1 MRIGGKFSLSIII
14 LILVIGTASMGVYY
28 FLEISEEEE
37 MLASFAS
44 LAAPIFERS
53 FDEYIH
59 SGDVSHIGRVGGFL
73 QGRIPLARVAVT
85 DNEGNVRNA
94 TAWGGFGREM
104 NLDVDDCEACHRQ
117 EKQGLILKGENVYR
131 WMQPLPNRLECQG
144 CHGTAA
150 RHNGLLFLDFDYGRL
165 RENVREDILEGIA
178 VFIPALIAIGLTAV
192 LLSKRL
198 VTDRVARL
206 SRHIATFA
214 ESYEPLPLPPG
225 GKDEIFDLV
234 LGFNRMAEMIRS
246 KDRAKDEILDMVR
259 QQKELW
265 QGTFDNIT
273 DLIAVL
279 DGEFNIVQANRSFLS
294 YFDMEPADLG
304 RKKCFEVVSCRNSC
318 PENCPHRAS
327 LARGLV
333 VTEDVAFSSRNSL
346 LRISSFPA
354 AAEKGGD
361 GTFIL
366 VCRDITE
373 ERAREARLIVSER
386 MASLGQL
393 ASSVAHEI
401 NNPLASIGGCAEGL
415 LARMGKDRYEK
426 DFFEDYLKI
435 IMEEVARCKRITS
448 GVLSL
453 VRKEGASL
461 EEVPV
466 KDLLERALELIAL
479 QRDFSG
485 VRIVKEFADDAPVL
499 WGAREEIHQILTAVI
514 VNAFEA
520 AGEKGSVTLRS
531 RREGEKIFIE
541 ISDNGPGI
549 PPDRQEEI
557 FRHFFTT
564 KSDRGAAGLGL
575 TIARELVVAQGG
587 DIRVR
592 SAEGEGAT
600 FTLSFP
606 SPS

>member
-1 MRIGGKFSLSIII
+1 MSIGGKFSLAIII
-14 LILVIGTASMGVYY
+14 LVLVIGTASMGVYY
-28 FLEISEEEE
+28 SLEISEEEE
-37 MLASFAS
+37 RLASFAS

-73 QGRIPLARVAVT
+73 QGRIPLARVVVT
-85 DNEGNVRNA
+85 DNEGNVKNA
-94 TAWGGFGREM
+94 AAWGGFGRDM
-104 NLDVDDCEACHRQ
+104 NLDVDVCEECHRQ
-117 EKQGLILKGENVYR
+117 ERPGLLLKEENVYR

-150 RHNGLLFLDFDYGRL
+150 KHNGLLFLDFDYGRL
-165 RENVREDILEGIA
+165 RENIREDILEGIA
-178 VFIPALIAIGLTAV
+178 VFIPALIVIGLTAV
-192 LLSKRL
+192 LLSRRL
-198 VTDRVARL
+198 VTNRVGCL
-206 SRHIATFA
+206 SRHIGTFA
-214 ESYEPLPLPPG
+214 ESYEPFPLPPG
-225 GKDEIFDLV
+225 GKDEIFNLV
-234 LGFNRMAEMIRS
+234 LGFNRMAETIRA
-246 KDRAKDEILDMVR
+246 KDRAKDELLDELRR
-259 QQKELW
+259 QKDLW

-273 DLIAVL
+273 DLIAVF

-294 YFDMEPADLG
+294 YFDMGPADLG
-304 RKKCFEVVSCRNSC
+304 RKKCYEVLACRESCRES
-318 PENCPHRAS
+318 CPHRAS
-327 LARGLV
+327 LASGLV
-333 VTEDVAFSSRNSL
+333 VTEDIPLTRLNRL

-354 AAEKGGD
+354 PAEQGGD
-361 GTFIL
+361 GMFIL

-373 ERAREARLIVSER
+373 ERAREARLIVSGR

-435 IMEEVARCKRITS
+435 IMEEVDRCKRITS

-453 VRKEGASL
+453 VRKEGASR

-466 KDLLERALELIAL
+466 KDLVERALELIAL

-499 WGAREEIHQILTAVI
+499 RGAREEIHQILTAVI

-520 AGEKGSVTLRS
+520 AGEKGIFTLRS
-531 RREGEKIFIE
+531 RREGEKIVIE

-549 PPDRQEEI
+549 PPDRQGEI

-564 KSDRGAAGLGL
+564 RSDRGAAGLGL